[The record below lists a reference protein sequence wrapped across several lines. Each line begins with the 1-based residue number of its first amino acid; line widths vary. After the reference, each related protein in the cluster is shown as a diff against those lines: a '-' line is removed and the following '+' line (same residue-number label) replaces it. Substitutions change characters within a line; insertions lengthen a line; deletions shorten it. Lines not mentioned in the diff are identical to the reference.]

1 MTTSRVHIT
10 PHMHWDREW
19 YFTTEES
26 RILLVNNME
35 EIMTRLENDPQYKY
49 YVLDGQTAVL
59 EDYFAIKPENIDR
72 VKKLV
77 ESGKL
82 IIGPWYSQTDTMQV
96 SGESIVRNMMY
107 GMRDCL
113 KLGQPMRIGYLP
125 DSFSMSSQLPM
136 IYNGFGINRAMFWR
150 GCSERHGSNKTEFN
164 WQSND
169 GSEVT
174 AQVLPLGY
182 AIGKYLPTDEEGLRA
197 RLDKYFPVL
206 EKASVTKDI
215 LLPNGHDQMPIQNDI
230 FDVMDTLREIYP
242 DREFHMSRFEEVFEK
257 IEAMRDQLDTIK
269 GEFNDGKY
277 MRVHRSISS
286 TRMDIKLIHAKIE
299 NKIVNILEPLASIAW
314 SLGFEYHHGLIEK
327 MWKESMKNHAHD
339 SIGCCCSDKVHAEIL
354 NRYILADDM
363 ATNLI
368 NFYKRKIVDHMPAQG
383 SDDKLAF
390 FNLMPYAREEVVNTM
405 ITIRAQE
412 FAIFDQNGNPVDYF
426 IQDKREI
433 DPGKVDRQI
442 VHYGNYDPFME
453 YDIQLNINVPAM
465 GYTTLHIRAN
475 QSASIKTASQAS
487 DTLENTYYKIK
498 LNSNGTL
505 SIFDKETQ
513 QTYDQVLRIE
523 DGSDDGDEYDYSPS
537 RQEWLL
543 YSDQFEVETSI
554 KHQGFQSVANIAFRM
569 NVPENLM
576 EREQRTGQNGY
587 VDVTAQVV
595 LKQNSRR
602 IEVRMEL
609 DNQADDHRVRV
620 LIPTPFTPETVVAD
634 NQFGCITRPVD
645 DPAMQVW
652 QQEGWKE
659 APVPIYQ
666 LMNFAALENDKGDKG
681 GIALFT
687 NGLREFEVISGHN
700 SEIRNTFALTLFR
713 SVGVLGKEEL
723 LLRPGRPS
731 GIKIP
736 TPDSQ
741 VRGKLVC
748 EFALYAF
755 DGDHISA
762 NVMSKAREYVTPVVC
777 YNKIP
782 YNAMKLNVGEQN
794 LPMTYSVLNKPI
806 KGAVLSAFKKAEDE
820 DALIVRMYNPSE
832 SDTIT
837 DKVEWCSSLSEWIEV
852 GLDEVALNEWDKG
865 SVQAGSIGGLAQC
878 QVKTFKVKLALSND
892 ES

>member
-35 EIMTRLENDPQYKY
+35 EIMNRLESDPEYKY

-59 EDYFAIKPENIDR
+59 EDYFAIKPENTER
-72 VKKLV
+72 VKALV
-77 ESGKL
+77 EAGKL

-107 GMRDCL
+107 GIRDCM
-113 KLGQPMRIGYLP
+113 KFGDAMKIGYLP

-136 IYNGFGINRAMFWR
+136 IYNGFDITRAMFWR
-150 GCSERHGSNKTEFN
+150 GCSERHGTNKTEFL

-182 AIGKYLPTDEEGLRA
+182 AIGKYLPQDEEGLRA

-206 EKASVTKDI
+206 EKPSVTKDI
-215 LLPNGHDQMPIQNDI
+215 LLPNGHDQMPIQKDI
-230 FDVMDTLREIYP
+230 FEVMDKLREIYP
-242 DREFHMSRFEEVFEK
+242 DREFSMSRFEEVFEK
-257 IEAMRDQLDTIK
+257 VEAARDQLDTIK

-277 MRVHRSISS
+277 MRVHRTISS
-286 TRMDIKLIHAKIE
+286 TRMDIKLIHAEIE

-314 SLGFEYHHGLIEK
+314 TLGFEYHHGLIEK

-368 NFYKRKIVDHMPAQG
+368 HFYKRKIVDHMPDREG
-383 SDDKLAF
+383 CDKLAM
-390 FNLMPYAREEVVNTM
+390 FNLSPYEREEVVNTT

-412 FAIFDQNGNPVDYF
+412 FSIFDENENPVEYF
-426 IQDKREI
+426 IQDKRQI

-453 YDIQLNINVPAM
+453 FDIQIKRTVPAM
-465 GYTTLHIRAN
+465 GFTTLHIQGNEKGAVKVAE
-475 QSASIKTASQAS
+475 QK
-487 DTLENTYYKIK
+487 DYLLENEYYRI
-498 LNSNGTL
+498 NVNDNGTL
-505 SIFDKETQ
+505 TIFDKETEQ
-513 QTYDQVLRIE
+513 VFDQVLRLE
-523 DGSDDGDEYDYSPS
+523 NGSDDGDEYDYSPS

-543 YSDQFEVETSI
+543 YSDEFPVETSI
-554 KHQGFQSVANIAFRM
+554 DHQGFQSVANIAFRM
-569 NVPENLM
+569 SVPANLT
-576 EREQRTGQNGY
+576 EREERTGQNGF
-587 VDVTAQVV
+587 VEAECQVV
-595 LKQNSRR
+595 LKQGSRR

-620 LIPTPFTPETVVAD
+620 LVPTPFVSETVVAD
-634 NQFGCITRPVD
+634 NQFGCITRPTN
-645 DPAMQVW
+645 DPAMAVW
-652 QQEGWKE
+652 EEEKWKE
-659 APVPIYQ
+659 APVPVYQ
-666 LMNFAALENDKGDKG
+666 LMNFAALENGKAGMA
-681 GIALFT
+681 IMS
-687 NGLREFEVISGHN
+687 NGLREFEVIASQGDEN
-700 SEIRNTFALTLFR
+700 RDTFALTLFR
-713 SVGVLGKEEL
+713 GIGVLGKEEL

-748 EFALYAF
+748 EFTLCGF
-755 DGDHISA
+755 SGNHIDA
-762 NVMSKAREYVTPVVC
+762 NIMTQARDNVTQIEC

-794 LPMTYSVLNKPI
+794 LPMSFSLLSKQQS
-806 KGAVLSAFKKAEDE
+806 GAVLSVLKKAEDE
-820 DALIVRMYNPSE
+820 DALIMRVYNPAE
-832 SDTIT
+832 T
-837 DKVEWCSSLSEWIEV
+837 
-852 GLDEVALNEWDKG
+852 G
-865 SVQAGSIGGLAQC
+865 SVSDSISFTQAVSSWKETSMDERVREGDVATETFGQLASC
-878 QVKTFKVKLALSND
+878 QAKTFQIKF
-892 ES
+892 